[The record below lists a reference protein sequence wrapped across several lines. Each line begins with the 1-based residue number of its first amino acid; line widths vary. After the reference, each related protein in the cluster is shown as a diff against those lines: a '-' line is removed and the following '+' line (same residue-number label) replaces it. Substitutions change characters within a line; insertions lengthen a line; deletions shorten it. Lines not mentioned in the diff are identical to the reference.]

1 MKIHIKEQPKI
12 FKRFGVLWT
21 PTIQILDP
29 DGTKRHQF
37 EGFLPTE
44 DFLAQLELGLAHSAF
59 ARQKWDA
66 AECWFDDIVKSL
78 PDSDAAAEALYWLGV
93 SRYKE
98 YDDATALQQTAE
110 AFKTQYASS
119 PWAKKSSVWAH

>member
-1 MKIHIKEQPKI
+1 VHIKEQPKN
-12 FKRFGVLWT
+12 FARFGVQWT
-21 PTIQILDP
+21 PTIQILDS
-29 DGTKRHQF
+29 DGTKQHQI
-37 EGFLPTE
+37 EGFLPPE
-44 DFLAQLELGLAHSAF
+44 DFLAQLQLGLAHAAF
-59 ARQKWDA
+59 SRQKWDE

-98 YDDATALQQTAE
+98 YDDATALEQTAE
-110 AFKTQYASS
+110 AFKTHYVSS